1 MRPAGHQ
8 ANLVTRATQRSGVV
22 APDSASADD
31 ANLHGVGVACG
42 YFFAAAVNRCAY
54 SPYPS
59 STSFDA
65 GMKRIDAEFM
75 Q

>member
-1 MRPAGHQ
+1 MVGAGHQ
-8 ANLVTRATQRSGVV
+8 TNLMTRATQRPGVV
-22 APDSASADD
+22 ATDSPRADD
-31 ANLHGVGVACG
+31 SDVHAVAGV
-42 YFFAAAVNRCAY
+42 YFFAVLANRCAY